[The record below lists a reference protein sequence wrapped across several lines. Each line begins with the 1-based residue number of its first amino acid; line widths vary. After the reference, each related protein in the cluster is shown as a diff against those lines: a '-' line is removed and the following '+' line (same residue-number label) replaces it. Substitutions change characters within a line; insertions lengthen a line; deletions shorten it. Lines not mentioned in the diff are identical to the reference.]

1 VDIGVAVFAT
11 DRSWPVDDLARAVEA
26 RGLASLAVPEH
37 THMPVDHHPHPSGQ
51 SLPDEYRRTLD
62 PFVAL
67 TVAAAVTEQLR
78 LVTGVC
84 LVAQRDPLVLAKEV
98 ATLDHVSDGRLT
110 LGVGYGWNPPETE
123 HHGVRFADRREVV
136 RDRVA
141 ALRALWTEE
150 VATSDR
156 EHASFGPTWSWPKP
170 HQRPHPPVLLGAG
183 LGPRTLRD
191 LVAAFDGWM
200 PIGATATRE
209 GLPRLHG
216 AWDAAG
222 RDGAPVVHVYGTRP
236 DPEVLGHL
244 ASLGVDA
251 VSLWLPSAPRRQAL
265 PVLDAIAGAAE
276 ALR

>member
-11 DRSWPVDDLARAVEA
+11 DRSWPIDDLAREVEA

-37 THMPVDHHPHPSGQ
+37 THMPVDHRPHPSGQ
-51 SLPDEYRRTLD
+51 PLPDEYRRTLD

-67 TVAAAVTEQLR
+67 AVAAAATERLR

-84 LVAQRDPLVLAKEV
+84 LVAQRDPLVLAKEA
-98 ATLDHVSDGRLT
+98 ATLDHLSDGRLT
-110 LGVGYGWNPPETE
+110 LGVGYGWNRPETE

-150 VATSDR
+150 VASSDTGQVWF
-156 EHASFGPTWSWPKP
+156 APSWSWPKP
-170 HQRPHPPVLLGAG
+170 RQQPHPPILLGAG
-183 LGPRTLRD
+183 LGPRTLPD
-191 LVAAFDGWM
+191 LVAGFDGWM
-200 PIGATATRE
+200 PMGATATRE

-216 AWDAAG
+216 AWEAAG
-222 RDGAPVVHVYGTRP
+222 RPGQPIVHVSGTRP
-236 DPEVLGHL
+236 DPDVLGHL

-251 VSLWLPSAPRRQAL
+251 VSLWLPSAPRAQAL

-276 ALR
+276 AMP